1 MLASS
6 DRRNQINCNILSLP
20 RTSAAGGNKAN
31 VFYIALDTL
40 SPNHC
45 MLDVKQWIGLMT
57 CFHSFGIQML
67 MKQIRESPRLK
78 NYQTAIQETWKHMQ
92 FVEETWCRPVKTL
105 FGIGQVTSLQFLK
118 RIYAKRLQNAS
129 HNMYHFKNFCLHIYP
144 TWLPKQNVVS
154 AN

>member
-1 MLASS
+1 MNRANDMFSFIWNPIADETDLRITEAQELS
-6 DRRNQINCNILSLP
+6 DSYPGDL
-20 RTSAAGGNKAN
+20 KA
-31 VFYIALDTL
+31 V
-40 SPNHC
+40 
-45 MLDVKQWIGLMT
+45 V
-57 CFHSFGIQML
+57 
-67 MKQIRESPRLK
+67 R
-78 NYQTAIQETWKHMQ
+78 